1 VGRPIVHIVSNLQ
14 YEGLVKDA
22 QEVLQTLTSK
32 EVQLQTREGNR
43 YVMRILPYRTV
54 DNVIDGVVVTF
65 IDINAL
71 RRSAELLNKELVGA
85 QTAIDARLIGQAM
98 REPVLMLNAEKRVIG
113 ASPAF
118 YSLFGLTPTD
128 TEGRL
133 IFEMTQRGWDGAS
146 LRKLLYEALPQQKEV
161 IGFKLT
167 EQRPDGSKRPIL
179 TNAHLIEPQDGDTG
193 ITLLTFEDIT
203 AGVSKSNP

>member
-1 VGRPIVHIVSNLQ
+1 MGRPIVHIVSNLQ

-71 RRSAELLNKELVGA
+71 RRPAELLNKELVGA

-98 REPVLMLNAEKRVIG
+98 REPVLTLNAEKRVI
-113 ASPAF
+113 
-118 YSLFGLTPTD
+118 
-128 TEGRL
+128 
-133 IFEMTQRGWDGAS
+133 GAS
-146 LRKLLYEALPQQKEV
+146 LRKLLYEALPQQNERGHNSPSHV
-161 IGFKLT
+161 C
-167 EQRPDGSKRPIL
+167 S
-179 TNAHLIEPQDGDTG
+179 
-193 ITLLTFEDIT
+193 
-203 AGVSKSNP
+203 VM